1 MKRLYFIL
9 LLSGILSTALK
20 AQLVPQFTHYSTE
33 DGLPQYTIMNML
45 QDKKGLMWFATWDG
59 ISKYDGFSFRNYKI
73 GPEDNYSIKSNRVQR
88 LYEDKNNRIWFES
101 YDGEIHC
108 LNPRTEKFWGTQLI
122 EEVKNFRYTRIV
134 ITETGKV
141 WLLSDNHGAILVRD
155 SIFNHQIFSL
165 ENGALNS
172 NYIYSVFEDKK
183 GNSWI
188 LTDNGITRYDA
199 KLKDSQSFFF
209 SINGNENHER
219 KAFFSALELENEIIF
234 GSQNGQ
240 LWKYSKPDGKFG
252 MQQTSVSADFTNI
265 IAINPREL
273 ILLCRNQGF
282 LLYNHQSLQTIHFQM
297 LNQPVMRSDDITNS
311 FTDNSGNW
319 WFETGSQVGIYRFDT
334 EKRQLSYYRVEIEDA
349 GALLMPPISYVFSD
363 IHGNVWV
370 QPRGGGFSKFNKSTG
385 QLEPFYN
392 HPRSSDRRFS
402 NIIHSAYSDRQGNLW
417 MCTRS
422 HGLEKVVF
430 SKNFFRTMPV
440 NKVIKN
446 ENTNDV
452 RAVFEDENQQLWVAT
467 KDKRISIFDRNK
479 QLTGRLNATGN
490 IVTDA
495 LWPGMVYCIFKDS
508 KGIVWV
514 GTKGEGLFRLS
525 PSEKKSSFKV
535 ERYSYS
541 ANDKYS
547 LSDNN
552 IYSIFEDKNGNIWT
566 GTYGGGL
573 NLLET
578 NQNGNVRF
586 INHRNKLK
594 NYPLR
599 EAARIR
605 FINQSPGGAIYVG
618 TTGGLIAF
626 KSDFRDPGD
635 IEFKLFTRLPGKS
648 QSLSNND
655 VHSIC
660 RTARGEVFL
669 ATFGGGLNKIVK
681 TDKAG
686 FPLEFSAYTTQ
697 HGLPSDVILS
707 IVEDEQGK
715 LWISNENN
723 LSKFDPETERF
734 ETYADIKGLMQ
745 VTNFS
750 EASTLRLHSNEIVFG
765 FSDGIVSFFPG
776 QIVNSNYRPNIV
788 FTGFQLFNIKQP
800 IGDNSPLK
808 SHIDDTEELVL
819 THKQNFFSIEFA
831 SLDFTNPANIMF
843 AYKLEGFD
851 NEWNYVQKQR
861 IANYT
866 NLPHGH
872 YTFRV
877 KSTNGEGVWVENERT
892 LNIRVKPSFWQTPW
906 ATALYVLLT
915 GALIFSIVRTLL
927 TFYTLRNNMKLEK
940 QISEMKL
947 RFFTD
952 ISHEIRTPLTMITA
966 PVDYMINDAGTP
978 EPIRKQLQLIAQ
990 NTGRLLRLVNQILDF
1005 RKIQFMNLK
1014 VFETDIAALVED
1026 ICGNFTEIAASR
1038 KINFK
1043 FVNQA
1048 EHERVWVDHDCIDK
1062 MLMNLLSNAFKFTPE
1077 GRLIQVSVFG
1087 DEKTVSLQV
1096 RDEGPG
1102 IPKDKQRKLFNRF
1115 VSFNADK
1122 SKPSTG
1128 IGLSMVKDLA
1138 DKHGARI
1145 NIDSEEGHGTTI
1157 TVSFM
1162 RGTAHFSKG
1171 VEIIASGSPGENKQ
1185 PEYACQDS
1193 EVNQTETTEPG
1204 KLKDEKH
1211 SVLIVED
1218 DHDLRTFI
1226 KTILENDYQV
1236 LEAEDGLQGKELAL
1250 KEIPDFIVSDIMMPH
1265 MDGIELLQ
1273 ELKTNLNT
1281 SHIPVVLL
1289 TSKTTI
1295 ESKLEG
1301 LAYGA
1306 DDYITKPFSVSYFR
1320 ARIANLLSQRKHLQ
1334 EIFRSH
1340 PATSNPGHYEPQP
1353 FTITSQDEV
1362 LMTKVMSVIEANME
1376 NFEFTVDDIREQAGM
1391 SRSAFFKKIKSL
1403 TGLAPVEFIRDIKMK
1418 RAAQLLS
1425 SGEYRVKEV
1434 TFMIGFSD
1442 SKYFAKCF
1450 KEKFGVTPMEY
1461 KQTK

>member
-1 MKRLYFIL
+1 M
-9 LLSGILSTALK
+9 
-20 AQLVPQFTHYSTE
+20 
-33 DGLPQYTIMNML
+33 
-45 QDKKGLMWFATWDG
+45 
-59 ISKYDGFSFRNYKI
+59 
-73 GPEDNYSIKSNRVQR
+73 
-88 LYEDKNNRIWFES
+88 
-101 YDGEIHC
+101 
-108 LNPRTEKFWGTQLI
+108 
-122 EEVKNFRYTRIV
+122 
-134 ITETGKV
+134 
-141 WLLSDNHGAILVRD
+141 
-155 SIFNHQIFSL
+155 
-165 ENGALNS
+165 
-172 NYIYSVFEDKK
+172 
-183 GNSWI
+183 
-188 LTDNGITRYDA
+188 
-199 KLKDSQSFFF
+199 
-209 SINGNENHER
+209 
-219 KAFFSALELENEIIF
+219 
-234 GSQNGQ
+234 
-240 LWKYSKPDGKFG
+240 
-252 MQQTSVSADFTNI
+252 
-265 IAINPREL
+265 
-273 ILLCRNQGF
+273 
-282 LLYNHQSLQTIHFQM
+282 
-297 LNQPVMRSDDITNS
+297 
-311 FTDNSGNW
+311 
-319 WFETGSQVGIYRFDT
+319 
-334 EKRQLSYYRVEIEDA
+334 
-349 GALLMPPISYVFSD
+349 
-363 IHGNVWV
+363 
-370 QPRGGGFSKFNKSTG
+370 
-385 QLEPFYN
+385 
-392 HPRSSDRRFS
+392 
-402 NIIHSAYSDRQGNLW
+402 
-417 MCTRS
+417 
-422 HGLEKVVF
+422 
-430 SKNFFRTMPV
+430 
-440 NKVIKN
+440 
-446 ENTNDV
+446 
-452 RAVFEDENQQLWVAT
+452 
-467 KDKRISIFDRNK
+467 
-479 QLTGRLNATGN
+479 
-490 IVTDA
+490 
-495 LWPGMVYCIFKDS
+495 
-508 KGIVWV
+508 
-514 GTKGEGLFRLS
+514 
-525 PSEKKSSFKV
+525 
-535 ERYSYS
+535 
-541 ANDKYS
+541 
-547 LSDNN
+547 
-552 IYSIFEDKNGNIWT
+552 
-566 GTYGGGL
+566 
-573 NLLET
+573 
-578 NQNGNVRF
+578 
-586 INHRNKLK
+586 
-594 NYPLR
+594 R
-599 EAARIR
+599 EANRIR
-605 FINQSPGGAIYVG
+605 FINQSRQGAIYVG
-618 TTGGLIAF
+618 TTGGLLVFDTNF
-626 KSDFRDPGD
+626 KKPED
-635 IEFKLFTRLPGKS
+635 ISFSLFTRLPGKPE
-648 QSLSNND
+648 SLSNND
-655 VHSIC
+655 VHNIC

-669 ATFGGGLNKIVK
+669 ATFGGGLNKILK
-681 TDKAG
+681 TDEKG
-686 FPLEFSAYTTQ
+686 FPLEFGSYTTRQ
-697 HGLPSDVILS
+697 GLPSDVILS
-707 IVEDEQGK
+707 VVEDEQGK

-750 EASTLRLHSNEIVFG
+750 EASTQRLHSNEIVFG

-788 FTGFQLFNIKQP
+788 FTGFQLFNVEQR
-800 IGDNSPLK
+800 IGGKSPLTA
-808 SHIDDTEELVL
+808 HIDDTEELVL

-831 SLDFTNPANIMF
+831 ALDYTNPANIMF
-843 AYKLEGFD
+843 AYKLEGLD

-866 NLPHGH
+866 NLPHGQ

-877 KSTNGEGVWVENERT
+877 KSTNSEGVWVENERT
-892 LNIRVKPSFWQTPW
+892 LSIRVKPSFWQTPW
-906 ATALYVLLT
+906 ATALYVLIIA
-915 GALIFSIVRTLL
+915 ALIFSIVRTLL

-966 PVDYMINDAGTP
+966 PVDYLINDAGTP

-1014 VFETDIAALVED
+1014 VYDTELAPMAED

-1038 KINFK
+1038 RINFK
-1043 FVNQA
+1043 FSNQA
-1048 EHERVWVDHDCIDK
+1048 GHDRVWVDHDCLDK

-1138 DKHGARI
+1138 DKHSARI
-1145 NIDSEEGHGTTI
+1145 SIDSEEGRGTTI
-1157 TVSFM
+1157 TVSFL
-1162 RGTAHFSKG
+1162 RGTAHFAKG
-1171 VEIIASGSPGENKQ
+1171 IEMMASGTPGENKQ
-1185 PEYACQDS
+1185 PEYACPDN
-1193 EVNQTETTEPG
+1193 ETNQPELTADKPERE
-1204 KLKDEKH
+1204 ERY

-1218 DHDLRTFI
+1218 DSDLRTFI
-1226 KTILENDYQV
+1226 KTILENDYDV
-1236 LEAEDGLQGKELAL
+1236 FEAEDGLQGKAMAL

-1306 DDYITKPFSVSYFR
+1306 DDYITKPFSVSYFK

-1340 PATSNPGHYEPQP
+1340 PATGNPAHYEPQP

-1362 LMTKVMSVIEANME
+1362 LMSKVMSVIEANME
-1376 NFEFTVDDIREQAGM
+1376 NFEFTVDDMREHAGM

>member
-1 MKRLYFIL
+1 MKRLFHIL
-9 LLSGILSTALK
+9 LISKLLTVAIT

-33 DGLPQYTIMNML
+33 DGLPQYTIMDML
-45 QDKKGLMWFATWDG
+45 QDRKGLMWFATWDG
-59 ISKYDGFSFRNYKI
+59 ISKYDGFTFRNYKI
-73 GPEDNYSIKSNRVQR
+73 GPGDNYYIKSNRVQN
-88 LYEDKNNRIWFES
+88 LYEDNNNRIWFES

-108 LNPRTEKFWGTQLI
+108 LNPKTGKFWGPQLI
-122 EEVKNFRYTRIV
+122 EEVKNNRYTRI
-134 ITETGKV
+134 IISQTGKV
-141 WLLSDNHGAILVRD
+141 WLLSENHGAVVVKD
-155 SIFNHQIFSL
+155 SVFNSQVL
-165 ENGALNS
+165 NTENGMLKS
-172 NYIYSVFEDKK
+172 NKIQSVFEDKQE
-183 GNSWI
+183 NSWI
-188 LTDNGITRYDA
+188 LTDNGITRLDS
-199 KLKDSQSFFF
+199 KLKNPQSFLFN
-209 SINGNENHER
+209 INGNDNHEKR
-219 KAFFSALELENEIIF
+219 AFFAAIELENEILF
-234 GSQNGQ
+234 GSQSGQ
-240 LWKYSKPDGKFG
+240 LWKYSKPDGKFSLF
-252 MQQTSVSADFTNI
+252 QTSVNTDITDIVS
-265 IAINPREL
+265 INPREYIL
-273 ILLCRNQGF
+273 ICRNQGF
-282 LLYNHQSLQTIHFQM
+282 LLYNHLTARSEHFHT
-297 LNQPVMRSDDITNS
+297 LTQPVMRSNDITAS
-311 FTDNSGNW
+311 YSDNSGNW

-334 EKRQLSYYRVEIEDA
+334 ENRQLSYHRVEIEDA
-349 GALLMPPISYVFSD
+349 GALLLPPFSFVFND

-370 QPRGGGFSKFNKSTG
+370 QPRGGGFSLFNKTTG

-392 HPRSSDRRFS
+392 HPRSENRRFS

-430 SKNFFRTMPV
+430 SKNFFRTMMINTVP
-440 NKVIKN
+440 KN
-446 ENTNDV
+446 ENSNDV
-452 RAVFEDENQQLWVAT
+452 RAVYEDENNHLWVAT

-479 QLTGRLNATGN
+479 QLLGRLNASGN
-490 IVTDA
+490 IVADA
-495 LWPGMVYCIFKDS
+495 LWPGMVYCIFRDS
-508 KGIVWV
+508 QGIVWV

-525 PSEKKSSFKV
+525 PSQKKSSFNV
-535 ERYSYS
+535 ERFSFS
-541 ANDKYS
+541 ATDNYS

-552 IYSIFEDKNGNIWT
+552 IYSIFEDNNGNIWT

-573 NLLET
+573 NLLK
-578 NQNGNVRF
+578 NSHNGSILF
-586 INHRNKLK
+586 INHRNELK

-605 FINQSPGGAIYVG
+605 FINQSPQGAIYVG

-626 KSDFRDPGD
+626 ESDFSNPVD
-635 IEFKLFTRLPGKS
+635 IDFKLFTRLPGKT

-655 VHSIC
+655 VHFIC
-660 RTARGEVFL
+660 RTARGEVYL

-686 FPLEFSAYTTQ
+686 FPIEFRAYTTR

-707 IVEDEQGK
+707 VVEDEQGK

-723 LSKFDPETERF
+723 LAKFDPETERF
-734 ETYADIKGLMQ
+734 ESYADIKGLMQ
-745 VTNFS
+745 IESFS
-750 EASTLRLHSNEIVFG
+750 EASTVRLHNNELIFGYSN
-765 FSDGIVSFFPG
+765 GIVGFFPG

-788 FTGFQLFNIKQP
+788 FTGFQLFNVQQP
-800 IGDNSPLK
+800 IGKNSPL
-808 SHIDDTEELVL
+808 SAHIDDTEKLL
-819 THKQNFFSIEFA
+819 LSHKQNFFSIEFA
-831 SLDFTNPANIMF
+831 ALDFTNPSNIMF
-843 AYKLEGFD
+843 AYKLDGFD

-872 YTFRV
+872 YTFKV
-877 KSTNGEGVWVENERT
+877 KSTNSEGVWVDNERS
-892 LNIRVKPSFWQTPW
+892 LSIRVKPSFWQTPW
-906 ATALYVLLT
+906 ATALYALLV
-915 GALIFSIVRTLL
+915 AAIIFSIVRVLL
-927 TFYTLRNNMKLEK
+927 SFYTLRNNMKLEK

-978 EPIRKQLQLIAQ
+978 ESIRKQLQLIAQ

-1014 VFETDIAALVED
+1014 VFDTELATLVED
-1026 ICGNFTEIAASR
+1026 VCGNFTEIAVSR
-1038 KINFK
+1038 GINFK
-1043 FVNQA
+1043 FENRA
-1048 EHERVWVDHDCIDK
+1048 GHDRVWVDHDCIDK
-1062 MLMNLLSNAFKFTPE
+1062 MLMNLLSNAFKFTPV
-1077 GRLIQVSVFG
+1077 GRLILVSVFG

-1096 RDEGPG
+1096 RDEGSG
-1102 IPKDKQRKLFNRF
+1102 IPKDKQRKLFDRF

-1138 DKHGARI
+1138 DKHAARI
-1145 NIDSEEGHGTTI
+1145 SIESEEGHGTSI
-1157 TVSFM
+1157 TVSFQ
-1162 RGTAHFSKG
+1162 RGTAHFGKD
-1171 VEIIASGSPGENKQ
+1171 VEIMASGSTPGNKQ
-1185 PEYACQDS
+1185 PEYACP
-1193 EVNQTETTEPG
+1193 EREINQTENLETEHYSN
-1204 KLKDEKH
+1204 EKY

-1226 KTILENDYQV
+1226 KTILENDYDV
-1236 LEAEDGLQGKELAL
+1236 IEAEDGLQGKDRAINEM
-1250 KEIPDFIVSDIMMPH
+1250 PDFIVSDIMMPH

-1306 DDYITKPFSVSYFR
+1306 DDYITKPFSVSYFK
-1320 ARIANLLSQRKHLQ
+1320 ARIANLLSQRRHLQ

-1340 PATSNPGHYEPQP
+1340 PATGTLGHYEPQP

-1391 SRSAFFKKIKSL
+1391 SRSAFFKKLKSL

-1434 TFMIGFSD
+1434 TYMIGFSD